1 MGSFRP
7 DPNILKKH
15 PNAITQQQIDEKGR
29 FIGALL
35 GAAAGE
41 SLASGS
47 GDPGNAVCL
56 TLLLMRSLVA
66 RKTLDLEDVGR
77 GLLRWFSGK
86 PAVGPLMRSSLE
98 NLRAGELPSQSEIGR
113 AHV

>member
-15 PNAITQQQIDEKGR
+15 PNAITQTQIDEKGR

-41 SLASGS
+41 SLGAPHENKTSADLGS
-47 GDPGNAVCL
+47 PREITGGNGWAAGEPTDDIDL
-56 TLLLMRSLVA
+56 TLVLLRSIVA
-66 RKTLDLEDVGR
+66 RKRLDLDDVGQ
-77 GLLRWFSGK
+77 GLVK
-86 PAVGPLMRSSLE
+86 
-98 NLRAGELPSQSEIGR
+98 
-113 AHV
+113 